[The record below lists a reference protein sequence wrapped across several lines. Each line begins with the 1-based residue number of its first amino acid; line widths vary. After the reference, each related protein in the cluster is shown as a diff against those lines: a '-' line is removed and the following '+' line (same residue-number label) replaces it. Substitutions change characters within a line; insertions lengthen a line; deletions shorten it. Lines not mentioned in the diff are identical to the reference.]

1 MKGKGNFADSTWGIL
16 LLYENAEIQQH
27 RHELPKYRKK
37 EERNAGNK
45 TRTLAG

>member
-16 LLYENAEIQQH
+16 LLYENAEIQIW
-27 RHELPKYRKK
+27 HELPNYRKK

>member
-1 MKGKGNFADSTWGIL
+1 MKGLIL

-27 RHELPKYRKK
+27 RHELPKYRKGVK